1 MHLID
6 LLEVEAQLV
15 LGAVLVARLGRAS
28 ADQQHKQSQDQQH
41 NSVNI

>member
-15 LGAVLVARLGRAS
+15 LGAVARLGRAS
-28 ADQQHKQSQDQQH
+28 ADQHKQAQDQQH